1 MTTKKKCFEVAAK
14 HGLTI
19 DYSLGGDK
27 FCSVDLPDGFLD
39 SDGRTGLNFEGFEMT
54 AREFWKA
61 VYITIEQI
69 VVAKRSW
76 TKSGDTP
83 SE

>member
-1 MTTKKKCFEVAAK
+1 MTTKKKCFEVAAE

-39 SDGRTGLNFEGFEMT
+39 SVGRTGLNFEGFEMN

-61 VYITIEQI
+61 VYMTIEE
-69 VVAKRSW
+69 VVIAKHRW

-83 SE
+83 TD

>member
-1 MTTKKKCFEVAAK
+1 MTTKKKCFELAAE

-39 SDGRTGLNFEGFEMT
+39 SDGRTGLNFEGFEMN

-61 VYITIEQI
+61 VYMTIEEI
-69 VVAKRSW
+69 VIAKHRW

-83 SE
+83 TD